1 MIEFDDN
8 DTDVDVDVYDDVDD
22 DVDYD
27 VDVDMMTMLMMTLMI
42 IRNRKRRQGGGQPA
56 IFIEGGLLSYDHC
69 NSDDGPKSVDNEDR
83 PKAST
88 PASGSVRPR

>member
-8 DTDVDVDVYDDVDD
+8 DTEVDVDVYE

-27 VDVDMMTMLMMTLMI
+27 VDVDEDVDDKKNYA
-42 IRNRKRRQGGGQPA
+42 RNRKRRQGGGQPA
-56 IFIEGGLLSYDHC
+56 IFIEGGLLSCHHR
-69 NSDDGPKSVDNEDR
+69 NSDNGHESGDNDDR